1 MPRPRLWGWV
11 NSVTGHF
18 SNRLTSMGEYRRSFA
33 GIVGGL
39 IGIVAMSSVAG
50 LLITVA
56 ITPALAISGVATRST
71 INTFENLPNYLP
83 IEPLSQVS
91 TIYAVQNDGTPYA
104 LASFYDQNRIEVPL
118 QATSQFVRD
127 AVVAGEDP
135 RFYEHGG
142 IDLQG
147 TIRGALSTLG
157 DGAVSGGSSVT
168 QQYVKNVLVQ
178 QCEVMTVK
186 EELDACFLE
195 ATKTEPDRKLKEMRL
210 AIGVEKQYS
219 KDDILQGY
227 LNITGFGGTVYGI
240 EAAAKY
246 YYNASSGTLTLPQAA
261 SLIAIVN
268 NPEKFRL
275 DVPASETN
283 GAANG
288 YAANKARR
296 DYILDEMLQHE
307 KITAEQHAEAIAT
320 VITPTITEPSTGCQ
334 TAGGA
339 AFFCDYVTHVLRTD
353 PTFGEDADTRMLNF
367 RRGGYEI
374 YTTLDLDLQ
383 SASENAIATHVPM
396 TASWDVGAVATSVQV
411 GTGRVV
417 SMAQNKLY
425 TQLEVAP
432 GPEYTGVN
440 YNTNFDQ
447 GGSTGFQP
455 GSTYKVFTLAE
466 WLSEGHALGERVDSA
481 RKANWGAFTDYCDGT
496 QYYPGYNPKNDAG
509 EPGANYSA
517 LESTIQSI
525 NTGFIGMAKRL
536 DLCKIRDRANSFGVV
551 RADGDPLDKNASS
564 VLGTNEVAPLNM
576 AVAFAGIANKGTTCS
591 PIVIDRIVGADD
603 VEIPAPTSTC
613 TASVTPEVA
622 AGMAYAMERVLT
634 SGSAR
639 ESQNNTFPR
648 VPMIG
653 KTGTTDS
660 SYATWMSGASSKIA
674 TVVGVV
680 NVQGFQSQR
689 NSRANLY
696 GKSAATARHRMW
708 PMIMSAANAKYGGDD
723 FDAASNIIVQG
734 RQIRVPDVRGLSLNE
749 ARSQIEAE
757 GFSFLDGGI
766 TDSELPAGTI
776 ARSTPAGGNTASTGA
791 EVTVYTSN
799 ESQVLL
805 PDVVGQ
811 SVADAKQ
818 ILTGFNLDTE
828 LTETV
833 TDPAKVGK
841 ITVMNPASGTPAIPG
856 GTVYAVVGVAGPDGT
871 METPTEAPVAPAG

>member
-1 MPRPRLWGWV
+1 MPRPRLWGRANW
-11 NSVTGHF
+11 VTGHF

-39 IGIVAMSSVAG
+39 IGLVAMSAIAG

-83 IEPLSQVS
+83 IDELSQVS
-91 TIYAVQNDGTPYA
+91 TIYATQNDGTHYP

-147 TIRGALSTLG
+147 TIRGALSTFG

-186 EELDACFLE
+186 EELDACFIE

-240 EAAAKY
+240 EAAARY

-275 DVPASETN
+275 DNPASETN
-283 GAANG
+283 GAANE
-288 YAANKARR
+288 YADNKARR
-296 DYILDEMLQHE
+296 DYILDEMLKYE

-320 VITPTITEPSTGCQ
+320 VIAPTLTEPSTGCQ

-374 YTTLDLDLQ
+374 YTTLDLDMQ
-383 SASENAIATHVPM
+383 AASENAINTQVPM

-432 GPEYTGVN
+432 GPEYTGIN
-440 YNTNFDQ
+440 YNTNYNE

-481 RKANWGAFTDYCDGT
+481 VKPYWGTFQDSCEGAYSQPFPLRNDSGESGT
-496 QYYPGYNPKNDAG
+496 
-509 EPGANYSA
+509 NYSA
-517 LESTIQSI
+517 LESTINSY
-525 NTGFIGMAKRL
+525 NTGFMGMAKRL
-536 DLCKIRDRANSFGVV
+536 DLCGIKETAESFGIR
-551 RADGDPLDKNASS
+551 RADNNPLFQTPAT
-564 VLGTNEVAPLNM
+564 VLGTNEIAPLNM

-591 PIVIDRIVGADD
+591 PIVIDRILGADD

-613 TASVTPEVA
+613 TESVTPDVA

-639 ESQNNTFPR
+639 ESQNKTFPK
-648 VPMIG
+648 VPMLG
-653 KTGTTDS
+653 KTGTTDK

-680 NVQGFQSQR
+680 NVTGFQSQR
-689 NSRANLY
+689 NTRFPS
-696 GKSAATARHRMW
+696 GSAATARHRMW

-723 FDAASNIIVQG
+723 FDAASDIIVQG

-749 ARSQIEAE
+749 ARARIEAE
-757 GFSFLDGGI
+757 GFSFSDGGI
-766 TDSELPAGTI
+766 TDSELPSGTI
-776 ARSTPAGGNTASTGA
+776 ARTSPASGNSASTGSQ
-791 EVTVYTSN
+791 VTVYTSN

-805 PDVVGQ
+805 PDVVGLTP
-811 SVADAKQ
+811 ADAKQ
-818 ILTGFNLDTE
+818 VLTGFTLDTE

-833 TDPAKVGK
+833 TDPSQVGK
-841 ITVMNPASGTPAIPG
+841 ITVMNPAAGTPAIPG
-856 GTVYAVVGVAGPDGT
+856 GTVFAVVGTAPPEGFPP
-871 METPTEAPVAPAG
+871 TPTETPAAPAPAG

>member
-1 MPRPRLWGWV
+1 
-11 NSVTGHF
+11 
-18 SNRLTSMGEYRRSFA
+18 MGEYKRSFF
-33 GIVGGL
+33 GVVGGL
-39 IGIVAMSSVAG
+39 IGIVAMSAIAG

-71 INTFENLPNYLP
+71 INTFENLPNYLA
-83 IEPLSQVS
+83 IDELSQVS
-91 TIYAVQNDGTPYA
+91 TIYAVQNDGNPYP

-147 TIRGALSTLG
+147 TIRGALSTLSESG
-157 DGAVSGGSSVT
+157 DVSGGSSVT

-178 QCEVMTVK
+178 KCEVMSVK
-186 EELDACFLE
+186 EELDACFLA
-195 ATKTEPDRKLKEMRL
+195 ATKTTPDRKLKEMRL

-219 KDDILQGY
+219 KDEILQGY

-240 EAAAKY
+240 EAAARY
-246 YYNASSGTLTLPQAA
+246 YYAASAGTLTLPQAA

-275 DVPASETN
+275 DYPNSETN

-288 YAANKARR
+288 YADNKSRR
-296 DYILDEMLQHE
+296 DYILFEMLKYE
-307 KITAEQHAEAIAT
+307 KIDQASYDAAVAAPIE
-320 VITPTITEPSTGCQ
+320 PTITEPSTGCQ

-339 AFFCDYVTHVLRTD
+339 AYFCDYVTHVLRND

-383 SASENAIATHVPM
+383 AASERAIAENVPM
-396 TASWDVGAVATSVQV
+396 VDFWDVGAVATSVQV
-411 GTGRVV
+411 GTGRVIA
-417 SMAQNKLY
+417 MAQNKLY
-425 TQLEVAP
+425 TQEEVAP

-440 YNTNFDQ
+440 YNTNFDE

-481 RKANWGAFTDYCDGT
+481 RKANWGAFQDYCDGT
-496 QYYPGYNPKNDAG
+496 QYSSGYNPKNDAG
-509 EPGANYSA
+509 EPNPNYSA
-517 LESTIQSI
+517 LESTIDSI
-525 NTGFIGMAKRL
+525 NTGFLGMAKRL
-536 DLCKIRDRANSFGVV
+536 DLCKIRDRAAAFGVE
-551 RADGDPLDKNASS
+551 RADGTELLKFPAT
-564 VLGTNEVAPLNM
+564 VLGTNEIAPLNM
-576 AVAFAGIANKGTTCS
+576 AVAFAGIANKGSTCT

-613 TASVTPEVA
+613 TPSVEPEVA

-634 SGSAR
+634 EGSAG
-639 ESQNNTFPR
+639 ESYRKTYPR

-660 SYATWMSGASSKIA
+660 SYATWMSGASSKVA

-680 NVQGFQSQR
+680 NVNGFQSQR
-689 NSRANLY
+689 GTNFRIS
-696 GKSAATARHRMW
+696 GPVATARHRMW
-708 PMIMSAANAKYGGDD
+708 PIIMSAANAKYGGDE
-723 FDAASNIIVQG
+723 FDQASSAIVQG
-734 RQIRVPDVRGLSLNE
+734 RFVSVPDVRGMSMNE
-749 ARSQIEAE
+749 ARAEIEGD
-757 GFSFLDGGI
+757 GFAFRDGGI
-766 TDSELPAGTI
+766 VDSELPAGTV
-776 ARSTPAGGNTASTGA
+776 ARTDPGSGNSAPTGA
-791 EVTVYTSN
+791 LITAYTSN
-799 ESQVLL
+799 GSQVLL

-811 SVADAKQ
+811 SVNDAKQ
-818 ILTGFNLDTE
+818 ILSGFGLVTLE
-828 LTETV
+828 ETV
-833 TDPAKVGK
+833 TDPAQVGK
-841 ITVMNPASGTPAIPG
+841 ITVMNPVAGSPAVPG
-856 GTVYAVVGVAGPDGT
+856 GTVYVVVGKA
-871 METPTEAPVAPAG
+871 APAG